1 MSEYGISY
9 GTQEEFEFRLNLF
22 AKKDAEI
29 KEINAREENFT
40 VGHNF
45 MSTWTDAEY
54 KKLLGYAGQNLE
66 GQPNEFYLEPTNA
79 VSKDWR
85 TEGAVNAV
93 KNQAQCGSCWAFSAT
108 CAAEGAHFI
117 KTGELLSLSEQQLV
131 SCSKIDLG
139 CNGGLQSRA
148 FFYLEHH
155 LQELESDY
163 PYTSGTGQSGSCK
176 YDKTK
181 GKVGIKTYT
190 NVPANSVEQLKA
202 AIDKQP
208 VAVTIEADKTVFQQY
223 TSGILD
229 SELCGT
235 NLDHAVAAV
244 GYGTENG
251 QDYYIVRNSWG
262 TSWGD
267 QGYIKIAA
275 VEGKGICGI
284 QMQSLYPEASN

>member
-1 MSEYGISY
+1 MGLY
-9 GTQEEFEFRLNLF
+9 

-29 KEINAREENFT
+29 NEINAREENFT

-54 KKLLGYAGQNLE
+54 KKLLGYAGQHLE
-66 GQPNEFYLEPTNA
+66 GEANEVYLEPVNA
-79 VSKDWR
+79 TSKDWR

-117 KTGELLSLSEQQLV
+117 KTGELLSLSEQELV
-131 SCSKIDLG
+131 SCSLIDMG

-148 FFYLEHH
+148 FLYLEHH
-155 LQELESDY
+155 EQELESDY
-163 PYTSGTGQSGSCK
+163 PYTSGSGTSGSCK
-176 YDKTK
+176 FDKTK

-190 NVPANSVEQLKA
+190 NVPAQSVEQLKA

-223 TSGILD
+223 TSGIMD
-229 SELCGT
+229 SKLCGT

-244 GYGTENG
+244 GYGTESG
-251 QDYYIVRNSWG
+251 QEYYIVRNSWG
-262 TSWGD
+262 ASWGD